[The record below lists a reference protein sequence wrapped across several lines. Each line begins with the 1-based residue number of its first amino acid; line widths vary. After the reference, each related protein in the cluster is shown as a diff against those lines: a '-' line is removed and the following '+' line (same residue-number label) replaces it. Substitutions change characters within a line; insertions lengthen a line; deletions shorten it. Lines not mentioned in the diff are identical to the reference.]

1 LGIKPLISESELL
14 ALLTERFGTPV
25 SQIKPIASG
34 QVATGFFF
42 TVNGEEY
49 VIRFTQENLAQT
61 LYKDQYV
68 CSHLLPPH
76 IPSPTFVCVSTDNE
90 TTYAITHRVPG
101 KILDAFSD
109 QEYEQLVPSIIE
121 TLDHIHQTNIDNT
134 SGFGAFD
141 ENGQGLYASWSEFLL
156 NVAEEKE
163 AGDFYGDWH
172 RYFEESFL
180 ERDLFDKIYAEMK
193 ALLPCCPTER
203 QLVHADYAFS
213 NVLAKDGKITAV
225 LDWAN
230 AYFGDFL
237 YDVAWLDFCK
247 PEVDYN
253 GRFQEFY
260 QAQNRVVPNFEER
273 MRCYYCYICLDG
285 FRFCGVTNQKESY
298 QWVRTRILE
307 LLDW

>member
-1 LGIKPLISESELL
+1 MGIKPLISESELL

-193 ALLPCCPTER
+193 ALLPC
-203 QLVHADYAFS
+203 
-213 NVLAKDGKITAV
+213 
-225 LDWAN
+225 
-230 AYFGDFL
+230 
-237 YDVAWLDFCK
+237 
-247 PEVDYN
+247 
-253 GRFQEFY
+253 
-260 QAQNRVVPNFEER
+260 
-273 MRCYYCYICLDG
+273 
-285 FRFCGVTNQKESY
+285 
-298 QWVRTRILE
+298 
-307 LLDW
+307 